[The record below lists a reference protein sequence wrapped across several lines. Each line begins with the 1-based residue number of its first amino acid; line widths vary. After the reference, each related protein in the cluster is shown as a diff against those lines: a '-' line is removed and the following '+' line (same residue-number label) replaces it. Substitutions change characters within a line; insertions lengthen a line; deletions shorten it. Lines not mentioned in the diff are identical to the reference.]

1 MSVKSEQ
8 KKRARRKPLR
18 GYPIEIP
25 FSNMDDVREY
35 TSGERV
41 VCLLCGREFKKLGA
55 HIEKIYA
62 PRAGLIIGVS
72 TLPLVHEGEA
82 IFHLAHL
89 SQSDTI
95 GNLEPQHEIEP
106 EAEPK
111 IEPVVAH

>member
-1 MSVKSEQ
+1 M
-8 KKRARRKPLR
+8 L
-18 GYPIEIP
+18 GYVPPQSGILHIKLGLGVTIHQGELLGHVADP
-25 FSNMDDVREY
+25 F
-35 TSGERV
+35 
-41 VCLLCGREFKKLGA
+41 GA